1 MEIEEKETYRGGL
14 KGYWRRR
21 AYHRLDAAGSDL
33 RRRRRRVERAE
44 LGGGERR
51 RRPFWR
57 VRIAPRLRFLR
68 SASPRRWLAKIRD
81 AYVRMMLGFASSA
94 AIGPA
99 GLGYGFGFGFAGDPT
114 GAAFAPQRRKEYDEK
129 VLVEIYRSILAQGP
143 IVAAATAGV
152 GAGVGV
158 AVGAGALE
166 IVPAATGR

>member
-129 VLVEIYRSILAQGP
+129 VLVEI
-143 IVAAATAGV
+143 VAAATAGV